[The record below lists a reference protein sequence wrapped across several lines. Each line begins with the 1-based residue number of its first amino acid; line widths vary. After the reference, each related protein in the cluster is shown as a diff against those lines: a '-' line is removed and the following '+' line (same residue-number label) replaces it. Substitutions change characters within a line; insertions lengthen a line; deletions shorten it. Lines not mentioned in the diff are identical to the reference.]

1 MTKITDQMKQEI
13 KALVSDITEIP
24 VTDLKEDAEFVKDL
38 GIDSMMAL
46 EIVASVEKKYKL
58 AIPEEKI
65 STIRSLQDVY
75 GLLEELL
82 GK

>member
-1 MTKITDQMKQEI
+1 MAKITDQMKQEI

-24 VTDLKEDAEFVKDL
+24 ETDLREDAEFVKDL

-65 STIRSLQDVY
+65 PTIRSLQDVY